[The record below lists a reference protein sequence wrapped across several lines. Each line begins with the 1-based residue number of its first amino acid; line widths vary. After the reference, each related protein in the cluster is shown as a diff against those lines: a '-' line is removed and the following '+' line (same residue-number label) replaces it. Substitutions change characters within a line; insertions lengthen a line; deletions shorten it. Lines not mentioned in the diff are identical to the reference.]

1 MNCPTCKGPSVKAGN
16 KVYPFCRE
24 RCQLV
29 DLGRWIS
36 EDYRVPGEPVDPTQ
50 IPHGD
55 TADEQLSSHAGSP
68 TQPGQ
73 IQFATSWRVNS
84 VRAGTWRFGAVVMA
98 LAAGSVAGAT
108 HTAQADPIEIGGWL
122 GGRGFSDNS
131 LLGYKADASQHPMLS
146 NGVVFGARIARPIIP
161 YIVPELELALSPTKT
176 AGFDATVLWLSP
188 RAHIRFE
195 LMPRKQVR
203 PFLLIGGGSPIAL
216 STKRGI
222 FDSGIVGDGYVGGGI
237 EFTTERGFDLR
248 FDFRGSLMP
257 GVDPVFTLE
266 WDAGLGLSF
275 RLGEAARRRRAA
287 TKLVVPVNLDPDN
300 DGIFGSDDKCPD
312 RAEDIDGFED
322 HDGCPDIDNDLDS
335 VLDIA
340 DKCPLVPET
349 YNGFA
354 DDDGCPDVVPTE
366 LEAVVGTVEGLIYG
380 AQETEVRDSAGASL
394 DRIAALLTKYPSVRI
409 VLIGHTDETEATP
422 KGTPDVD
429 APPDIDELSEDL
441 GLARAE
447 SVRQGLMSRGIAAV
461 RIETLG
467 AGRSELVAD
476 NATPRGR
483 LANRR
488 VELKLYVPKR

>member
-1 MNCPTCKGPSVKAGN
+1 MNCPTCKGPSLKVDN

-50 IPHGD
+50 LPHGGNPD
-55 TADEQLSSHAGSP
+55 DQLAQRPVGGAG
-68 TQPGQ
+68 
-73 IQFATSWRVNS
+73 
-84 VRAGTWRFGAVVMA
+84 AGPWLLGAVVMA
-98 LAAGSVAGAT
+98 VVFGAGAIGPA
-108 HTAQADPIEIGGWL
+108 HADPIEIGGWL

-131 LLGYKADASQHPMLS
+131 LLGYKADAPQHPMLA
-146 NGVVFGARIARPIIP
+146 NGVVFGARIARPILP

-176 AGFDATVLWLSP
+176 DKFDVTVLWLSP
-188 RAHIRFE
+188 RGHIRFE
-195 LMPRKQVR
+195 LTPRKQVR
-203 PFLLIGGGSPIAL
+203 PFLLIGGGAPIAL

-222 FDSGIVGDGYVGGGI
+222 IDSGIVGDGYVGGGV

-248 FDFRGSLMP
+248 FDLRASLMP
-257 GVDPVFTLE
+257 GVDPVLTLE

-287 TKLVVPVNLDPDN
+287 TKLVVPINPDADN
-300 DGIFGSDDKCPD
+300 DGVVGSDDQCPE
-312 RAEDIDGFED
+312 RAEDADGFED
-322 HDGCPDIDNDLDS
+322 RDGCPDIDNDLDS

-340 DKCPLVPET
+340 DKCTSVPEA

-354 DDDGCPDVVPTE
+354 DDDGCPDVVPAE
-366 LEAVVGTVEGLIYG
+366 VEAMVGTVEGLIYG
-380 AQETEVRDSAGASL
+380 AQETEVRDSAGPSMT
-394 DRIAALLTKYPSVRI
+394 RIAELLAKYPTVRI

-422 KGTPDVD
+422 VGMPDPD
-429 APPDIDELSEDL
+429 APPDVDLLSEDL

-447 SVRQGLMSRGIAAV
+447 SVRQALLSRGIPVV
-461 RIETLG
+461 RIEIRG

-488 VELKLYVPKR
+488 VELKLLVPKR

>member
-1 MNCPTCKGPSVKAGN
+1 MKCPTCNGPSLKADN
-16 KVYPFCRE
+16 KAYPFCQE

-50 IPHGD
+50 VPHGGNPD
-55 TADEQLSSHAGSP
+55 DQLS
-68 TQPGQ
+68 QPGGKRSGL
-73 IQFATSWRVNS
+73 AMSS
-84 VRAGTWRFGAVVMA
+84 GLVMA
-98 LAAGSVAGAT
+98 FVVGVGAIGSA
-108 HTAQADPIEIGGWL
+108 HADPIEVGGWL
-122 GGRGFSDNS
+122 GARGFSDNS
-131 LLGYKADASQHPMLS
+131 LLGYKADAPEHPMLQ
-146 NGVVFGARIARPIIP
+146 NGVVFGFRIARPIVP
-161 YIVPELELALSPTKT
+161 NIVPELELAFSPTKT
-176 AGFDATVLWLSP
+176 DKFDVTVLWLTP

-203 PFLLIGGGSPIAL
+203 PFLLIGGGGPVAL

-266 WDAGLGLSF
+266 WDAGFGLSF

-287 TKLVVPVNLDPDN
+287 TKLTVPVNLDSDN
-300 DGIFGSDDKCPD
+300 DGIAGADDKCPD
-312 RAEDIDGFED
+312 RAEDADGFED
-322 HDGCPDIDNDLDS
+322 RDGCPDIDNDLDS

-340 DKCPLVPET
+340 DKCSSVPES

-354 DDDGCPDVVPTE
+354 DDDGCPDIVPTE
-366 LEAVVGTVEGLIYG
+366 VEAVVGTVEGLIYG
-380 AQETEVRDSAGASL
+380 AQETEVRDSAGPSM
-394 DRIAALLTKYPSVRI
+394 DRIAALLTKYPTVRI

-422 KGTPDVD
+422 LGTPDPDAPSDVD
-429 APPDIDELSEDL
+429 ALSEDL
-441 GLARAE
+441 GMARAE
-447 SVRQGLMSRGIAAV
+447 SVRQALLARGIPLV
-461 RIETLG
+461 RVETRG
-467 AGRSELVAD
+467 AGRSETVAD

-488 VELKLYVPKR
+488 VELKLYVPRR